1 MAIIKN
7 SDLLS
12 STVMY
17 DTYHDHISKIAKD
30 KAVISQLI
38 KFIGKIKMKNNDTFE
53 TYYIG
58 RRLSINAREWAE
70 FWNIVGL
77 NEKDV
82 ADVARG
88 VPRLKE
94 VNQKMD
100 QFVVAVIL
108 ILLTGELISIGNEN
122 AARFIYLFAYF
133 KPYASRVTQIF
144 KIVPNEETIETMM
157 NNISNRFDLKKEQ
170 SLFGCLK
177 SMSTN
182 SFDGILNGRPRK
194 EVLSGR
200 ITDNELW
207 ITFESTIWT
216 SIMQFLT
223 TIFKA
228 HDKYKNMP
236 TRFTKDLELEDDDG
250 TSVIDTSNGEIDA
263 KNRMVSK
270 VIRQFTINPIDDR
283 LVRFAI
289 NRSGL
294 YAGNDVSLN
303 QLKTVISRCL
313 DNDQQKC
320 CALFGYLISAFLNTV
335 DKYTNKKYT
344 VNELRSAIFSAK
356 IYGIIYDTR
365 NTIDPNKIEAKNIV
379 MEMLEKY
386 LDEFEYICK
395 TYKDQYRKAFVLYCA
410 AYIQKNG

>member
-1 MAIIKN
+1 MAIKN
-7 SDLLS
+7 SDDILS

-17 DTYHDHISKIAKD
+17 DTYHEHINNIAKN
-30 KAVISQLI
+30 KAVMSQLI
-38 KFIGKIKMKNNDTFE
+38 KFIAKIKMKNNDAFE

-58 RRLSINAREWAE
+58 RRISINAKDWSE
-70 FWNIVGL
+70 FWNLIGL
-77 NEKDV
+77 REKDIAETV
-82 ADVARG
+82 KS
-88 VPRLKE
+88 VPRLKD

-100 QFVVAVIL
+100 QFVVAAVL
-108 ILLTGELISIGNEN
+108 ILLTGCLISNGDEN

-194 EVLSGR
+194 EVLSSR

-216 SIMQFLT
+216 SIMQFLV

-228 HDKYKNMP
+228 HDKYKSMP
-236 TRFTKDLELEDDDG
+236 TRYTRDLEHEDDDG
-250 TSVIDTSNGEIDA
+250 VSLIDTSNGEIDI
-263 KNRMVSK
+263 KNRVISK
-270 VIRQFTINPIDDR
+270 IIKTFAINPVDDR
-283 LVRFAI
+283 LARFAV

-294 YAGNDVSLN
+294 YAGNDVALN
-303 QLKTVISRCL
+303 QLKTVIQRCL
-313 DNDQQKC
+313 DNDQTKC
-320 CALFGYLISAFLNTV
+320 NALFSYLISAFLNTINKAT
-335 DKYTNKKYT
+335 DKKYT
-344 VNELRSAIFSAK
+344 INELRSAVFSAK

-379 MEMLEKY
+379 MEMLERY
-386 LDEFEYICK
+386 LDEFEYLCK

-410 AYIQKNG
+410 AFIQKNG